1 MASVTVANRSG
12 IAHAREAFSSRNV
25 AAVLPFVNGGAS
37 GMVAFAII
45 QPVDMIKVRMQLV
58 AKCPPTNIKPTSFTL
73 VKDLASR
80 RELLELYSGLSAGL
94 LRQAV
99 YATARLG
106 IFDTFMKVLQER
118 ADERHTT
125 VTFFQRAG
133 AGLASGA
140 IAAFLANPAD
150 LALVTMQSDG
160 MRPMAQR
167 QNYKSV
173 FDALGS
179 IVRSDGITSLWAGC
193 TPTIARAMALN
204 LGQLALF
211 SDTKARLKEHTSWS
225 IQTQTVTAS
234 ALACLFASTI
244 ALPFDL
250 VKTRL
255 QRRARTAKGA
265 LVYRSMTDCFGKIAK
280 EEGLT
285 RFYRGFGIFYL
296 RTGPHAM
303 LTLILADY
311 FGWLTGAKQT

>member
-1 MASVTVANRSG
+1 MASSTFADRSDIG
-12 IAHAREAFSSRNV
+12 RARKTFGNHSI
-25 AAVLPFVNGGAS
+25 AAVLPFVNGGVS
-37 GMVAFAII
+37 GMVAFTII

-58 AKCPPTNIKPTSFTL
+58 GKCAATSTKPSPFAL
-73 VKDLASR
+73 VKDLASQGR
-80 RELLELYSGLSAGL
+80 LLELYSGLSAGL

-106 IFDTFMKVLQER
+106 IFDNFMKTLQKR
-118 ADERHTT
+118 ADERKSA
-125 VTFFQRAG
+125 VTFLQRAG
-133 AGLASGA
+133 AGLTSGA
-140 IAAFLANPAD
+140 LAAFLANPAD
-150 LALVTMQSDG
+150 LALVRMQSDG
-160 MRPMAQR
+160 MKPVAQR

-173 FDALGS
+173 FDAFGS
-179 IVRSDGITSLWAGC
+179 ILRSDGIVSLWAGC
-193 TPTIARAMALN
+193 APTIARAMALN

-211 SDTKARLKEHTSWS
+211 SETKARLKKHTAWS

-255 QRRARTAKGA
+255 QRGARTADGA
-265 LVYRSMTDCFGKIAK
+265 LVYRSMVDCFRKIAK

-311 FGWLTGAKQT
+311 FGWLTGSKPA